1 MEAELAEL
9 EKVRKEVKE
18 FGDLAKQLG
27 GLDLE
32 QNKRKRGR
40 PSKLTPQVVT
50 KLEAA
55 FNMGYND
62 TEAALYAGISRKT
75 LYEWLVD
82 KPDFRYKINQAKS
95 QPNIR
100 AKAVVV
106 NAVNNG
112 DVNAAK
118 WWLERKASDEFS
130 TKPPVDSEIP
140 AELED
145 YLNSLKGLVKVQ
157 EKRIAHH
164 YRTAIYSLR
173 EKEQNTPPVGNN
185 RQAKSE
191 KVEQY
196 TRLLSLN
203 DTELSDHVAQEITAT
218 GQDIAGVRES
228 VLDRMDFQSM
238 FDRELTKAKNWNDI
252 E

>member
-1 MEAELAEL
+1 VEADLAQL

-18 FGDLAKQLG
+18 IGDIAKQLG
-27 GLDLE
+27 GIDLA

-62 TEAALYAGISRKT
+62 TEAALYADISRKT

-82 KPDFRYKINQAKS
+82 KPDFRYKINQARS

-112 DVNAAK
+112 DVGAAK
-118 WWLERKASDEFS
+118 WWLERKAADEFS
-130 TKPPVDSEIP
+130 TKSHNDSDTPP
-140 AELED
+140 ELLE
-145 YLNSLKGLVKVQ
+145 YINSLKGIVKVQ
-157 EKRIAHH
+157 ETRIAHH
-164 YRTAIYSLR
+164 YRTTIYRLR
-173 EKEQNTPPVGNN
+173 EEERNTTKVSKN
-185 RQAKSE
+185 RNTKSE

-196 TRLLSLN
+196 TRLLSLS
-203 DTELSDHVAQEITAT
+203 DAELSNHVAQEITAT

-228 VLDRMDFQSM
+228 VIDRVDYQSM
-238 FDRELTKAKNWNDI
+238 YERELSKAKKWNDI